1 MNSNLT
7 FGETVRRTRVGLR
20 LSQRTVGEACGI
32 RQSRISFIENGL
44 QPSIAEAV
52 KIADY
57 LHLSREVLLRKA
69 GYDPA
74 AVPQ

>member
-1 MNSNLT
+1 MNNLT

-20 LSQRTVGEACGI
+20 LSQRTVGEACDI
-32 RQSRISFIENGL
+32 RQSRVSFIENGL
-44 QPSIAEAV
+44 QPSITEAV
-52 KIADY
+52 RIADY
-57 LHLSREVLLRKA
+57 LHLSREALLRKA

>member
-32 RQSRISFIENGL
+32 RQARVSHIENGL

-52 KIADY
+52 ALADY
-57 LHLSREVLLRKA
+57 LRLPREALLCKA